1 MGQEFP
7 FPRSDFQREMVAGQR
22 CVSQQL
28 IDLLSVYRIAGNQ
41 ILLGT
46 KFIRVLSEKRLRCL
60 GPLLLQVLQPLRLLG
75 AQRLPVQSG
84 EQRLLQLGHGVVGGQ
99 IGAPVED
106 GITFPARTDPT
117 GRGQHLQVM
126 AHARLF
132 AVKQLA

>member
-7 FPRSDFQREMVAGQR
+7 VPRSDFQREMVAGQR

-84 EQRLLQLGHGVVGGQ
+84 EQRLLQLGQ
-99 IGAPVED
+99 D
-106 GITFPARTDPT
+106 RKST
-117 GRGQHLQVM
+117 
-126 AHARLF
+126 RLNSSHVASSY
-132 AVKQLA
+132 AVFCLKKK